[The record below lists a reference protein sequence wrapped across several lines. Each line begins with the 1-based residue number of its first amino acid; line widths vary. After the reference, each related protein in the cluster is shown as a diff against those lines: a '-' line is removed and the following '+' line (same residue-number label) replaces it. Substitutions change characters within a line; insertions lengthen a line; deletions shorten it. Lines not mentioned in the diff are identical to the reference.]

1 MPFTGTLRVNTSL
14 KGLNKKKFPQGD
26 SMTKSIRMVLLI
38 SIVVLILVP
47 GVVTHVSAADKNT
60 IPIFLSSSP
69 SPSEYGQTIT
79 FRVDFK
85 CPYPP
90 SGSCRVPD
98 PIPTGQV
105 AFYIDEGPETGP
117 LNIVDGGPV
126 FLPTAGLLPGSH
138 SIRAVY
144 LGDSNYYP
152 SSDSM
157 TQVIGYGTITTI
169 SSSDN
174 PHYQYPDSPVTFIV
188 HVVLS
193 SNNQPV
199 SAGKVTFY
207 ENGYGPGGSPFQI
220 WLGEGI
226 VGSNGI
232 ATFPPSILAVGSYR
246 ITGIFTGCPGCND
259 LSSTSD
265 ILNQIVSLTPTTTTT
280 NFGGP
285 PIIDHSPI
293 SMTYGAYVTYWNT
306 TIHNNSP
313 VTSGTVTFWENTTLL
328 ETDNLDSHGFA
339 PFRGTL
345 PDGSH
350 NITAV

>member
-1 MPFTGTLRVNTSL
+1 M
-14 KGLNKKKFPQGD
+14 
-26 SMTKSIRMVLLI
+26 KSIRMLLLI
-38 SIVVLILVP
+38 TIVVLILVP
-47 GVVTHVSAADKNT
+47 GLVTHVSAADKVT

-126 FLPTAGLLPGSH
+126 FLPTAGLGPGSH

-144 LGDSNYYP
+144 LGDSNYNP
-152 SSDSM
+152 SSTAM
-157 TQVIGYGTITTI
+157 VQVIGYGTITTI
-169 SSSDN
+169 TSSDN
-174 PHYQYPDSPVTFIV
+174 PHYQYPDNPVTFTA

-193 SNNQPV
+193 SNNLPV
-199 SAGKVTFY
+199 TAGKVTFY
-207 ENGYGPGGSPFQI
+207 ENGYGRDGNPFQI

-226 VGSNGI
+226 VGPDGI
-232 ATFPPSILAVGSYR
+232 ATFTPSILAVGSYS
-246 ITGIFTGCPGCND
+246 ITGRFTGCTGCND
-259 LSSTSD
+259 LPSTSD

-280 NFGGP
+280 NFGG
-285 PIIDHSPI
+285 SPDNRSFPYI
-293 SMTYGAYVTYWNT
+293 YDIRGLCDV
-306 TIHNNSP
+306 
-313 VTSGTVTFWENTTLL
+313 L
-328 ETDNLDSHGFA
+328 EYHH
-339 PFRGTL
+339 P
-345 PDGSH
+345 
-350 NITAV
+350 